1 MIPQGY
7 DKNDPNWKGD
17 VTKAPGLKRSELDSY
32 DPRVDVAF
40 STKAWMNKQVCEY
53 DLQRILKAVGDEDHE
68 IHVSADINLFDP
80 PPEEKIF
87 QISGGGVK

>member
-1 MIPQGY
+1 MILQGY
-7 DKNDPNWKGD
+7 DKNDSNWKGD

-53 DLQRILKAVGDEDHE
+53 DVQRILKAVGDEDHG
-68 IHVSADINLFDP
+68 IHVY
-80 PPEEKIF
+80 K
-87 QISGGGVK
+87 VY